1 MARAEQLRRR
11 ADNATEG
18 PGLVGA
24 AQRWESPAFSARA
37 WKEETWQHLFSFLW
51 REGWPPHEVWP
62 ELLRLAAENGLLP
75 LVAFLVRAK
84 EDRLPQNVRVQLRET
99 RYQALVLHAVSGA
112 QVRHLGQMATAL
124 GTDAILLKGPVVART
139 YPHPAARTF
148 GDLDLLASSEEFAH
162 LLAHALKAQGY
173 TPRSSFRAWHLPALY
188 PPGPGLRVEIHC
200 HLGERALDLPVDQ
213 IWERAKPL
221 PDTPGLW
228 EMSAVDHALYLIAHA
243 VETHS
248 LGIGL
253 RWLYDI
259 SCWTQGWDA
268 GRWKVLVERAQ
279 AWRMERTVRLAG
291 ALWALVLGKPWGA
304 LPFAA
309 LLSPPPVEAET
320 VARRAILRVS
330 RAPLPDFWR
339 DGMGR
344 GIGGWLRYGR
354 AILTRGGELAL
365 AEVPRRLVYL
375 ARQHGPAFWRL
386 LRGDSRSR
394 NTWRDQRELY
404 GWLYGGRGEDTGLD
418 KGAERSEVSTTEE

>member
-18 PGLVGA
+18 PGL
-24 AQRWESPAFSARA
+24 ARA
-37 WKEETWQHLFSFLW
+37 ARRQEGPPFSVKAWTEETWQHLISLIW

-75 LVAFLVRAK
+75 LVAFLVRRE
-84 EDRLPQNVRVQLRET
+84 EDKLPQEVRVRLREA
-99 RYQALVLHAVSGA
+99 RYRALVLHAVSAA
-112 QVRHLGQMATAL
+112 QVRQLGQMATAL
-124 GTDAILLKGPVVART
+124 DTDAILLKGPVVART

-148 GDLDLLASSEEFAH
+148 GDLDLLASSEEAAH
-162 LLAHALKAQGY
+162 LLAGALKAQGY
-173 TPRSSFRAWHLPALY
+173 TPRADSRVLFHLSPMH
-188 PPGPGLRVEIHC
+188 PPTFGLRVEVHY
-200 HLGERALDLPVDQ
+200 RLDEYTRTLSVKDV
-213 IWERAKPL
+213 WEQARPL
-221 PDTPGLW
+221 PNVSGLW
-228 EMSAVDHALYLIAHA
+228 EMAPVDHSLYLIAHG
-243 VETHS
+243 VRRHS
-248 LGIGL
+248 LEAGL

-268 GRWKVLVERAQ
+268 GTWKALVERAQ

-291 ALWALVLGKPWGA
+291 ALWAWVLGKPWGA

-330 RAPLPDFWR
+330 RAPLPSVWR
-339 DGMGR
+339 DGTRR

-375 ARQHGPAFWRL
+375 ARQHGPALWRL
-386 LRGDSRSR
+386 LQGDSRSR
-394 NTWRDQRELY
+394 SAWRDQRELY
-404 GWLYGGRGEDTGLD
+404 GWLYEGRGEGL
-418 KGAERSEVSTTEE
+418 G